1 MTRIYTLIVVA
12 LTAVIFA
19 SCSKGAS
26 GPPYDFEPGGMPRLI
41 VRGTVQNTDQKPLRG
56 IHISVFDL
64 REPNEKDILTY
75 NCALTDSAGRYTM
88 IRYRGRELPS
98 QISVVATDSSFLY
111 QEQVLTFP
119 VTYDSTYLSTDEK
132 APFNAYVTADFILI
146 PNP

>member
-12 LTAVIFA
+12 LTAVLFA
-19 SCSKGAS
+19 SCAKNAG
-26 GPPYDFEPGGMPRLI
+26 GPPYDHEPDGLPRLI
-41 VRGTVQNTDQKPLRG
+41 VRGTVQNTDQKPLQG
-56 IHISVFDL
+56 IYVFVFDL

-132 APFNAYVTADFILI
+132 APFNAYVTADFVLT
-146 PNP
+146 PLH

>member
-12 LTAVIFA
+12 LTAFIFA

-26 GPPYDFEPGGMPRLI
+26 GPPYDFEPDGLPRLI
-41 VRGTVQNTDQKPLRG
+41 VRGTVQNTDQKPLPG

-64 REPNEKDILTY
+64 REPSEKDILTY
-75 NCALTDSAGRYTM
+75 NCALTDSAGNFSM

-98 QISVVATDSSFLY
+98 QITVVATDSSFLY

-119 VTYDSTYLSTDEK
+119 VTYDSTYLSTGEK
-132 APFNAYVTADFILI
+132 APLNAYVTADFVLT
-146 PNP
+146 PLH

>member
-12 LTAVIFA
+12 LTAFIFA
-19 SCSKGAS
+19 SCSNGAS
-26 GPPYDFEPGGMPRLI
+26 GPPYDFEPDGLPRLI

-64 REPNEKDILTY
+64 REPSEKDILTY
-75 NCALTDSAGRYTM
+75 NCALTDSAGNFSM

-98 QISVVATDSSFLY
+98 QITVVATDSSFLY

-119 VTYDSTYLSTDEK
+119 VTYDSTYLSTGEK
-132 APFNAYVTADFILI
+132 APHNAYVTADFVLT
-146 PNP
+146 PLH